1 METALE
7 IWKVVL
13 GGAVG
18 SACVAGIFG
27 IIMWALNRK
36 AAKEDRK
43 ADREE
48 QNEKKADSEMED
60 VKHTLDNLTI
70 AMRTQLYLSIKRDGK
85 SFLQRGS
92 ISAEELEDLVNAHK
106 VYHDVLKGNGFLDS
120 LMEKVKQLPVV

>member
-1 METALE
+1 MDILKT
-7 IWKVVL
+7 IL

-18 SACVAGIFG
+18 SSIVVGIFG
-27 IIMWALNRK
+27 LVTWFLNRK
-36 AAKEDRK
+36 AAKADKAEDRK
-43 ADREE
+43 E
-48 QNEKKADSEMED
+48 QKESQEKTEMDD
-60 VKHTLDNLTI
+60 VRKTLDNLTI

-85 SFLQRGS
+85 SYLQRGS

>member
-1 METALE
+1 MEILKT
-7 IWKVVL
+7 IL

-18 SACVAGIFG
+18 SSIVVGIFG
-27 IIMWALNRK
+27 LVTWFLNRK
-36 AAKEDRK
+36 AAKADKAEDRK
-43 ADREE
+43 E
-48 QNEKKADSEMED
+48 QKESQEKTEMDD
-60 VKHTLDNLTI
+60 VRKTLDNLTI

-85 SFLQRGS
+85 SYLQRGS

>member
-1 METALE
+1 MEILKT
-7 IWKVVL
+7 IL

-18 SACVAGIFG
+18 SSIVVCIFG
-27 IIMWALNRK
+27 LVTWFLNRK
-36 AAKEDRK
+36 AAKADKAEDRK
-43 ADREE
+43 E
-48 QNEKKADSEMED
+48 QKESQEKTEMDD
-60 VKHTLDNLTI
+60 VRKTLDNLTI

-85 SFLQRGS
+85 SYLQRGS

>member
-1 METALE
+1 MEILKT
-7 IWKVVL
+7 IL

-18 SACVAGIFG
+18 SSIVVGIFG
-27 IIMWALNRK
+27 LVTWFLNRK
-36 AAKEDRK
+36 ATKADKAEDRK
-43 ADREE
+43 EQKESQEKTEMDDVRE
-48 QNEKKADSEMED
+48 
-60 VKHTLDNLTI
+60 TLDNLTI

-85 SFLQRGS
+85 SYLQRGS